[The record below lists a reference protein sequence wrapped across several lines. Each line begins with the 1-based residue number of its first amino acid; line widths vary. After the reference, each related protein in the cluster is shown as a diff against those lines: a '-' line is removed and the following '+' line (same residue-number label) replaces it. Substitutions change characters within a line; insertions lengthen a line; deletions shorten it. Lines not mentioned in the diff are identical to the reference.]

1 MARLREILLTQYIGA
16 VMIGLVLAQGVTA
29 FINTIVQSGA
39 QYWIAQHSRSAI
51 GNTTDFPWSTLITSL
66 VRVSLYVVFCL
77 GLIRWLY
84 AGLNADISDNPADDG
99 QAEI

>member
-16 VMIGLVLAQGVTA
+16 VMIGLVLGQAITI

-39 QYWIAQHSRSAI
+39 EYWIAQHSRSAL
-51 GNTTDFPWSTLITSL
+51 GNATGFPWSTLIASL
-66 VRVSLYVVFCL
+66 VRVSLYMVFCL

-84 AGLNADISDNPADDG
+84 AGLNGDITDNPNDG
-99 QAEI
+99 RAQI